1 MYRKQNTFVEYSTVP
16 DEGPVAEF
24 LDEVNDEESGE
35 HEDLPDGQLRLGQ
48 DTAQHWTIVP
58 PSEERCSA
66 VKNGAVQ

>member
-1 MYRKQNTFVEYSTVP
+1 M
-16 DEGPVAEF
+16 AEF

-48 DTAQHWTIVP
+48 DTAQHWAIVP